1 MTRIIGANLPNIPW
15 EDPTDESPVWRYS
28 ANPIIKRRPI
38 KNVTR
43 VFNSAVVPF
52 NGKFAGIFRGETNN
66 GIPYLFRGFS
76 DDGINFRFDEKPLKV
91 YLENGEE
98 YEFQYAYDPRVV
110 ETEGS
115 FYVIWCDGLEGN
127 PVIGIARTTDFERFE
142 FVSHPLL
149 PYVRNGVFFPKKI
162 NGEYVLLSRPSDN
175 GHTPFG
181 DIYSSRSRDLIYW
194 GKHSLIM
201 KSGWEWWQTLKI
213 GAGCAPIETDEG
225 WLLFYHGVSL
235 TCNGYVYSM
244 GAAILDKDDITKVKY
259 RCGNFLLT
267 PEEEYETVGFVSNVV
282 FPCAAL
288 CDAESGRIAVYYGG
302 ADTVVGLAFTEINR
316 LMDYIKKYS
325 R

>member
-1 MTRIIGANLPNIPW
+1 MAKIIGSNLPGIPW
-15 EDPTDESPVWRYS
+15 EEPTDDSPVWRYS
-28 ANPIIKRRPI
+28 GNPIIKRRPI
-38 KNVTR
+38 DNVTR

-52 NGKFAGIFRGETNN
+52 KGKFAGVFRGETNN
-66 GIPYLFRGFS
+66 GTPYLFKGFS
-76 DDGINFRFDEKPLKV
+76 DDGLSFSFDAEPLKV

-98 YEFQYAYDPRVV
+98 YRFQYAYDPRVV
-110 ETEGS
+110 EVEGI
-115 FYVIWCDGLEGN
+115 YYIIWCDGLEGN
-127 PVIGIARTTDFERFE
+127 PVIGIAKTEDFEKFY

-149 PYVRNGVFFPKKI
+149 PYVRNGVLFPKKI
-162 NGEYVLLSRPSDN
+162 NGEYLLLSRPSDN

-181 DIYSSRSRDLIYW
+181 DIYISRSRDLEYW
-194 GKHSLIM
+194 GKHGLLM

-225 WLLFYHGVSL
+225 WLLIYHGVNR

-244 GAAILDKDDITKVKY
+244 GAAVLDKDDVTKVKY

-267 PEEEYETVGFVSNVV
+267 PEADYETVGFVSNVV

-288 CDAESGRIAVYYGG
+288 CDAASGKIALYYGG
-302 ADTVVGLAFTEINR
+302 ADTVVGIAFTEINR